1 MALATSI
8 PVRDYGIVSTIHIL
22 QSGEIINSVEDYM
35 KVEDRFSWVDKAYLV
50 SKILQLRKL
59 TDESKRS
66 VIVIY
71 EDGHLIKEYVNVEKE
86 FVHLV
91 YSQDKNT
98 DISTA

>member
-1 MALATSI
+1 MASLPSL
-8 PVRDYGIVSTIHIL
+8 PLRDYGIVSTVHIL
-22 QSGEIINSVEDYM
+22 QSGEVINSVEDYM

-59 TDESKRS
+59 TDDSKRS

-86 FVHLV
+86 FIHLV
-91 YSQDKNT
+91 YSQDKNIN
-98 DISTA
+98 ISA